1 MKLSR
6 AAIALYIALVF
17 GSGVL
22 LGAFGH
28 RLYMVSTVIAN
39 KPSPEEFRKRVVAE
53 YQSRLKLTDDQVS
66 RLNVIMDETRAR
78 IDETRQ
84 KMHPMYQK
92 IREEQQEKFR
102 DLLTSEQQV
111 EYDKIRKEREQREQH
126 QKQNGRPGPGI

>member
-39 KPSPEEFRKRVVAE
+39 KPSPEEFRKRMVAE
-53 YQSRLKLTDDQVS
+53 YQSRLNWI
-66 RLNVIMDETRAR
+66 RR
-78 IDETRQ
+78 RQ
-84 KMHPMYQK
+84 HGQ
-92 IREEQQEKFR
+92 
-102 DLLTSEQQV
+102 
-111 EYDKIRKEREQREQH
+111 
-126 QKQNGRPGPGI
+126 GRTPGAVDP